1 MIEVTYVGALVAG
14 LLSFLSPCVLPLVPA
29 YLSYISGVSVNE
41 LRHQEGESASVRRH
55 ALAQSLWFVA
65 GFSLV
70 FILLGASAS
79 LIGQWM
85 LSNMAIL
92 GKVAGVIIVVFGLH
106 YAGVIRIPFLMME
119 ARFDA
124 GGVNARH
131 GVGALVLGA
140 AFAFGWTPCIG
151 PILGAILAV
160 AGVQAE
166 LMRGVALLAL
176 YSLGLA
182 IPFLLAALA
191 TDSFLR
197 WSQRFKHHFDLIE
210 KISGLLLIIVG
221 VMIFLG
227 SCSLCSGWLIYWL
240 PALAHIE
247 WAFEQG
253 FISLLVS

>member
-1 MIEVTYVGALVAG
+1 MIEVTFAGAFIAG

-29 YLSYISGVSVNE
+29 YLSYISGVSVTE
-41 LRHQEGESASVRRH
+41 LRQQENNSSSMRRH
-55 ALAQSLWFVA
+55 ALIQSLWFIA

-70 FILLGASAS
+70 FIALGASAT
-79 LIGQWM
+79 LLGQWM

-92 GKVAGVIIVVFGLH
+92 GKLAGAIIIVFGLH
-106 YAGVIRIPFLMME
+106 YTGIIRIPLLMME

-124 GGVNARH
+124 GGVNAKH
-131 GVGALVLGA
+131 GIGALILGS

-160 AGVQAE
+160 AGAQADMMHGI
-166 LMRGVALLAL
+166 LLLAA
-176 YSLGLA
+176 YSAGLA

-197 WSQRFKHHFDLIE
+197 WTQGFKSHFAFIE
-210 KISGLLLIIVG
+210 KLSGVLLITVG

-227 SCSLCSGWLIYWL
+227 SFSIVSAWI
-240 PALAHIE
+240 IE
-247 WAFEQG
+247 WFPFLADIES
-253 FISLLVS
+253 SLTP

>member
-1 MIEVTYVGALVAG
+1 MIEVTYAGALIAG

-41 LRHQEGESASVRRH
+41 LRHHDAETGSMRRR
-55 ALAQSLWFVA
+55 ALAQSLWFIF

-70 FILLGASAS
+70 FIALGASAT

-85 LSNMAIL
+85 LANMAIL
-92 GKVAGVIIVVFGLH
+92 GKAAGTVIVIFGLH
-106 YAGVIRIPFLMME
+106 YAGIIRIPFLMME
-119 ARFDA
+119 ARFDT
-124 GGVNARH
+124 GGVNAKH
-131 GVGALVLGA
+131 GIGALVLGA

-160 AGVQAE
+160 AGAQAE
-166 LMRGVALLAL
+166 VMRGVMLLSI

-197 WSQRFKHHFDLIE
+197 ISQRFKHHFDLIE

-221 VMIFLG
+221 TLIFLG
-227 SCSLCSGWLIYWL
+227 SFSVISGWLIEWF
-240 PALAHIE
+240 PALADIE
-247 WAFEQG
+247 G
-253 FISLLVS
+253 SLAE